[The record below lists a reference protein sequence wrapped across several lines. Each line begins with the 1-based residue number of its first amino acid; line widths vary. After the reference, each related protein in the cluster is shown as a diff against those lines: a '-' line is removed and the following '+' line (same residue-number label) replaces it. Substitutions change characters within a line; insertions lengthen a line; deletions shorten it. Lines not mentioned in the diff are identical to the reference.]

1 MFPVKDTSENAP
13 SAQPVCYVNELLV
26 VLSDATKRGLITPAE
41 ATQIKGLFA
50 IGLLTPDGLRN
61 RILSALRAGP
71 AAEMA
76 LEAITPAYTPGDV
89 IELRAL
95 DPAGAG
101 GLSLCGRLDDPAE
114 RAALEGFIRDH
125 NGRRNLYVGCNP
137 RRADMAGTM
146 QAASA
151 ADVPVRRNVVLDFDL
166 KDAPSVDPDFKRTLD
181 ALRTKLDPLMIV
193 NSGNGYHVWLPIE
206 PMSGPDLAVSAG
218 PLATAMARIG
228 ADNLADL
235 PRIVRL
241 PFTLNMPSPSKR
253 ARGAT
258 VRLAVTC

>member
-1 MFPVKDTSENAP
+1 MKDTTENAP
-13 SAQPVCYVNELLV
+13 LAQHVSYVNEWLG
-26 VLSDATKRGLITPAE
+26 VLSGATKRGLIAPAE
-41 ATQIKGLFA
+41 AAQIEGNYL
-50 IGLLTPDGLRN
+50 IGLLALDGLRD
-61 RILSALRAGP
+61 RIFEALRAGP

-76 LEAITPAYTPGDV
+76 LDAIVPAYAPGDV

-95 DPAGAG
+95 DPAGGG

-114 RAALEGFIRDH
+114 RAALVAFVRNH

-137 RRADMAGTM
+137 RRADMAGTA

-151 ADVPVRRNVVLDFDL
+151 ADVPVRRNVVLDFDI
-166 KDAPSVDPDFKRTLD
+166 KDAPSVDPDFQRTLD

-206 PMSGPDLAVSAG
+206 PMSGPDLDVSAG

-241 PFTLNMPSPSKR
+241 PFTLNLPSPSKR

-258 VRLAVTC
+258 VRLAATC

>member
-1 MFPVKDTSENAP
+1 MKDTTENAP
-13 SAQPVCYVNELLV
+13 KAQHVCHDNEWLGSLKASARHGLV
-26 VLSDATKRGLITPAE
+26 APAE
-41 ATQIKGLFA
+41 AAQIEGHNLV
-50 IGLLTPDGLRN
+50 GLLTPDGLRD
-61 RILSALRAGP
+61 RIFEALRAGP

-76 LEAITPAYTPGDV
+76 IDAIAPAYALGDV

-95 DPAGAG
+95 DPAGGG

-114 RAALEGFIRDH
+114 HAALVAFVSDH

-137 RRADMAGTM
+137 RRADMAGTA

-151 ADVPVRRNVVLDFDL
+151 TDVPVRRNVVLDFDL

-206 PMSGPDLAVSAG
+206 PMSGPDLAASAG
-218 PLATAMARIG
+218 PLAAAMARIG

-241 PFTLNMPSPSKR
+241 PFTLNLPSPSKR
-253 ARGAT
+253 ARGAS